1 MLAYGGTPAACTLLF
16 SSTYRTFFAVMR
28 QNCTVCFLA
37 GILHDFAGILPIVC
51 EAIAQQKHLHL
62 AGCSYFEYNR
72 S

>member
-1 MLAYGGTPAACTLLF
+1 MLAYGGTPAASTLLF
-16 SSTYRTFFAVMR
+16 SSTYETFFTVVC
-28 QNCTVCFLA
+28 QNCTACFLA
-37 GILHDFAGILPIVC
+37 GILHDFSEIRPIVC